1 MKDRKRGLTA
11 ISRRSLLKAGA
22 GAAGIAAL
30 GAPSGLAPRAFA
42 QSGYDWKRFKGEHL
56 EVSLTLGPRA
66 DLWQKY
72 EKEFE
77 ELTGISVGSEKVPEQ
92 QHRQKVA
99 IEFTSGNPSFDV
111 VTVSYHVQKQ
121 LYARGKWLLDLR
133 DLIKDAKLTNP
144 EFDFAD
150 FAKGAVDYATQKDG
164 RLDTIPINLD
174 YWILYYNKELFQQ
187 KGVAYPKSFPEL
199 IDAARKLND
208 PKSGVAGF
216 LSRGLKNANVPVWTS
231 FLLGYGVDPIDP
243 DLTMH
248 TDGPEAIESAKVYQT
263 LNKECG
269 PPGVAGFN
277 WNECQTS
284 FVLGKGA
291 MWLDGIGFSLPLEDP
306 AKSKIVGKV
315 GYGVMPPGPKAQRSA
330 LFGDGVGIAAA
341 SKKKEAAW
349 LYVQWATSKLMN
361 QRHLEGQYG
370 APARASAY
378 ASVKASGKLTGPKGE
393 WLDAMSQSIAI
404 ARAGLP
410 DIVAVTEFRDT
421 FGVGLTNMISGA
433 DPATELKKATEA
445 FKPVLEKTEKG

>member
-1 MKDRKRGLTA
+1 MKDRNRRLST

-22 GAAGIAAL
+22 SAAGIAAL
-30 GAPSGLAPRAFA
+30 GSAPKAFA
-42 QSGYDWKRFKGEHL
+42 QSAYDWKRFKGEHL

-99 IEFTSGNPSFDV
+99 IEFTSGNTSFDV
-111 VTVSYHVQKQ
+111 ATVSYHVQKQ
-121 LYARGKWLLDLR
+121 LYARGKWLVDLR
-133 DLIKDAKLTNP
+133 DLIKDPKLTNP

-174 YWILYYNKELFQQ
+174 YWILYYNKELFAQ
-187 KGVAYPKSFPEL
+187 KGVAYPKSFPEM

-208 PKSGVAGF
+208 TKNGVSGF

-231 FLLGYGVDPIDP
+231 FLLGYGVDPIDS

-330 LFGDGVGIAAA
+330 LFGDGVGISAS

-361 QRHLEGQYG
+361 QSHLEGQYG

-378 ASVKASGKLTGPKGE
+378 ESVKASGKLTGPKGE
-393 WLDAMSQSIAI
+393 WLDAMSQSIKI

-410 DIVAVTEFRDT
+410 DIIAVTEFRDT

-433 DPATELKKATEA
+433 DPAAELKKATEA
-445 FKPVLEKTEKG
+445 FKPVLEKTEKT

>member
-1 MKDRKRGLTA
+1 MDGDRSSKSGLT
-11 ISRRSLLKAGA
+11 RRSVLRA
-22 GAAGIAAL
+22 GAAAL
-30 GAPSGLAPRAFA
+30 GTNSIFAPAVFA
-42 QSGYDWKRFKGEHL
+42 QSGFDWKRLKGQHL

-99 IEFTSGNPSFDV
+99 IEFASGNTSFDV
-111 VTVSYHVQKQ
+111 ATVSYHVQKQ
-121 LYARGKWLLDLR
+121 LYGRGKWLVDLR
-133 DLIKDAKLTNP
+133 DMIKDPKLTNP
-144 EFDFAD
+144 DFDFGD
-150 FAKGAVDYATQKDG
+150 FARGAIDYATQKDG

-174 YWILYYNKELFQQ
+174 YWILYWNKELFQQ
-187 KGVAYPKSFPEL
+187 KGVAYPRSFPE
-199 IDAARKLND
+199 IIEAARTLND
-208 PKSGVAGF
+208 PKNGISGF
-216 LSRGLKNANVPVWTS
+216 ISRGLKNANVPVWTS

-248 TDGPEAIESAKVYQT
+248 TDGTEAIEAGKIYQT
-263 LNKECG
+263 LNKEFA

-284 FVLGKGA
+284 FVLGKSA
-291 MWLDGIGFSLPLEDP
+291 MWLDGIGFALPLEDP
-306 AKSKIVGKV
+306 AKSKVVGKV

-330 LFGDGVGIAAA
+330 LFGDGVGISTS

-349 LYVQWATSKLMN
+349 LYVQWATSKEMN
-361 QRHLEGQYG
+361 QRHLEGLYG

-378 ASVKASGKLTGPKGE
+378 AAVKASGKLTGPKAE
-393 WLDAMSQSIAI
+393 WLDAMAGSIKI

-421 FGVGLTNMISGA
+421 FGVALTNTISGA

-445 FKPVLEKTEKG
+445 FKPVLAKTEKA

>member
-1 MKDRKRGLTA
+1 MRHRSSQSLG
-11 ISRRSLLKAGA
+11 ISRRNLLKAGA
-22 GAAGIAAL
+22 GAAGLAAL
-30 GAPSGLAPRAFA
+30 GARPGFA
-42 QSGYDWKRFKGEHL
+42 QSSFDWKRFKGEHL
-56 EVSLTLGPRA
+56 EVTLTLGPRA

-111 VTVSYHVQKQ
+111 ATVSYHVQKQ
-121 LYARGKWLLDLR
+121 LYGRGKWLVDLR
-133 DLIKDAKLTNP
+133 DLVKDPKVTNP
-144 EFDFAD
+144 EFDFPD

-174 YWILYYNKELFQQ
+174 YWILYYNKELFAQ
-187 KGVAYPKSFPEL
+187 KGVAYPKSFEEM

-208 PKSGVAGF
+208 PKNATAGF

-231 FLLGYGVDPIDP
+231 FLLGYGVDPIDAN
-243 DLTMH
+243 LTMH
-248 TDGPEAIESAKVYQT
+248 TDGSEAIESAKVYQT

-370 APARASAY
+370 APPRASAY

-433 DPATELKKATEA
+433 DPAAELRKATEA
-445 FKPVLEKTEKG
+445 FKPVLEKTEKS